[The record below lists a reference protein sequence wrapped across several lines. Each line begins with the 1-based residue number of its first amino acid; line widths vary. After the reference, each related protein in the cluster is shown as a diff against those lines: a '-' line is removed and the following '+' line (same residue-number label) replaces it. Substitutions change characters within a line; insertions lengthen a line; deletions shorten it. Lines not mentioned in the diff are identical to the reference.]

1 MRQLKKIAFYFFA
14 YFIFCLIS
22 SPIFWAI
29 LCSFKT
35 LEEMMSVPLKII
47 PSTLTLSHYQA
58 IWETTQIPLF
68 FANSLIV
75 ATGASV
81 LAVIVAAFAAYSLTR
96 FPFPGIGAIT
106 RSVLFCYMLPPV
118 LLSIPFF
125 LMLNKT
131 HLINTRLGL
140 MFCHTALSL
149 PFVMWLFW
157 GFFRTIPKAIEEA
170 ARVDGAG
177 RMRILFGIFFPLAIP
192 GIIAGFIFS
201 FIVSWSDYLF
211 SSVIATN
218 EPVNTLPIAIAN
230 LASRDFISWEV
241 ILPAIGIATIPVLL
255 IMVVFQKYLIQGFS
269 TPVVKG

>member
-1 MRQLKKIAFYFFA
+1 MRQLKKGFFYFFT
-14 YFIFCLIS
+14 FLLFGLIS
-22 SPIFWAI
+22 FPIFWAI

-35 LEEMMSVPLKII
+35 FEEMMSVPLKII

-68 FANSLIV
+68 FGNSLIV

-81 LAVIVAAFAAYSLTR
+81 LTVIVAGFAAYSLTR
-96 FPFPGIGAIT
+96 FPFPGISTIA
-106 RSVLFCYMLPPV
+106 RSILFCYMLPPV

-125 LMLNKT
+125 LMLNTT
-131 HLINTRLGL
+131 HMLNTRLGL

-157 GFFRTIPKAIEEA
+157 GFFRTIPTAIEEA

-177 RMRILFGIFFPLAIP
+177 RMQILFGIFFPLAMP

-218 EPVNTLPIAIAN
+218 ERINTLPIAIAN

-241 ILPAIGIATIPVLL
+241 ILPAMGVATMPVLF